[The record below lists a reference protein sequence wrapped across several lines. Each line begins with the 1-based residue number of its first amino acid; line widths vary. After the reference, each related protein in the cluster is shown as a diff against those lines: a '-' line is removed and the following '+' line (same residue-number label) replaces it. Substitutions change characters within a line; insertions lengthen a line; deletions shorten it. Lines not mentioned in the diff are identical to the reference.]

1 MTSKTTDTEPLQAT
15 GSISPWT
22 TQQAL
27 SNNIQKC
34 RDAINQ
40 WNAYSLQSISSW
52 ELSEI
57 CFLNNDHL
65 STKKLYWETFWC
77 SCKKDSNGYK
87 YQWPAYNSLVGITIR
102 LSHSKMYMYIYENV
116 IHHIDNFYWSIKI
129 NNTLRPSNLMN
140 DLGITMSVKDT
151 VFYKLLM
158 KEILILIYILYIN
171 GILGIISQPN
181 RHKFSICSFFAGWR
195 RKKG

>member
-15 GSISPWT
+15 GSISPRT
-22 TQQAL
+22 IQQAL

-65 STKKLYWETFWC
+65 STKKFCWETFWC

-87 YQWPAYNSLVGITIR
+87 
-102 LSHSKMYMYIYENV
+102 
-116 IHHIDNFYWSIKI
+116 
-129 NNTLRPSNLMN
+129 
-140 DLGITMSVKDT
+140 
-151 VFYKLLM
+151 
-158 KEILILIYILYIN
+158 
-171 GILGIISQPN
+171 
-181 RHKFSICSFFAGWR
+181 
-195 RKKG
+195 